1 MKLSAKEYAQALFEA
16 ISETSSSSEDLIVER
31 FLKVLV
37 DNGDINKWPEIEKEF
52 STFQIKAKGETP
64 ATVNFAREHKTNTEF
79 VKSLNDAANK
89 KFNIQSRVD
98 EKIIGGIILRS
109 EDLLID
115 GSLKTQLEELK
126 SNLIK

>member
-1 MKLSAKEYAQALFEA
+1 MKLSPKEYAQALFEA
-16 ISETSSSSEDLIVER
+16 ISETASSSEDLIVER
-31 FLKVLV
+31 FLKILIN
-37 DNGDINKWPEIEKEF
+37 NGDIGKWPDIEKEF
-52 STFQIKAKGETP
+52 VIFQTKAKGETP
-64 ATVNFAREHKTNTEF
+64 ATINFAREHKINSEL
-79 VKSLNDAANK
+79 VESLNNVANK
-89 KFNIQSRVD
+89 KFSLHSQVE